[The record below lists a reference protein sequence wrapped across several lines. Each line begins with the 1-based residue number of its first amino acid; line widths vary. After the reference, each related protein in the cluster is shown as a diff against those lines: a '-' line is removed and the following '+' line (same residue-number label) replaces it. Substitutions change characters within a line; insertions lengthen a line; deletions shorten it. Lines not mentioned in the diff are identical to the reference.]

1 MIKSVTTMT
10 MMTKPKR
17 QHAYGLRA
25 GALAVSLALL
35 ASCSPI
41 VNQRGNLV
49 DDARL
54 ARVEVGQMNRVEVL
68 NLLGT
73 PTSRA
78 TFDDDTWYYIGQVTE
93 KTAFFNPEVVERRII
108 KLQFDTDG
116 TLVKLDELTLE
127 DAQEVDTVDRE
138 TPTLGRELGALEQ
151 LLGNLGRF
159 NPGGEQ

>member
-1 MIKSVTTMT
+1 MRFGT
-10 MMTKPKR
+10 
-17 QHAYGLRA
+17 L
-25 GALAVSLALL
+25 ALTLSLL
-35 ASCSPI
+35 ASCSPV

-54 ARVEVGQMNRVEVL
+54 ARIEVGQMNRVEVL

-93 KTAFFNPEVVERRII
+93 KTAFFNPEVIERRII

-127 DAQEVDTVDRE
+127 DAQEIDTVDRE

-159 NPGGEQ
+159 NPGGQ

>member
-1 MIKSVTTMT
+1 
-10 MMTKPKR
+10 MTKTHLPGR
-17 QHAYGLRA
+17 PIFARTTTV
-25 GALAVSLALL
+25 ALALTVLAG
-35 ASCSPI
+35 CSPV

-49 DDARL
+49 DDVRL
-54 ARVEVGQMNRVEVL
+54 AQIEVGQMNRVDVL

-93 KTAFFNPEVVERRII
+93 KTAFFNPEVVERRIL
-108 KLQFDTDG
+108 KLQFDSTG
-116 TLVKLDELTLE
+116 TLESLDELTLE
-127 DAQEVDTVDRE
+127 DAQEIDVVDRE
-138 TPTLGRELGALEQ
+138 TPTRGRELGAIEQ